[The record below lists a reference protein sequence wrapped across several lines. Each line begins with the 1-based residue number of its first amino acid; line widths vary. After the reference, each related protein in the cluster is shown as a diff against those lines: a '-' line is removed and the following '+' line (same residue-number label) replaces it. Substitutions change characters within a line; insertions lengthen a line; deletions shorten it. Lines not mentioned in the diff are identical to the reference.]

1 MGVTTENWH
10 ENTKGHWPETNKIFA
25 TSNLLQRYTTILS
38 FLMVSVGQEF
48 NWGGGG
54 GSKVSCAVG
63 LEQQGAGLPR
73 LPLCVV
79 SGPFHEL
86 YLG

>member
-1 MGVTTENWH
+1 
-10 ENTKGHWPETNKIFA
+10 
-25 TSNLLQRYTTILS
+25 
-38 FLMVSVGQEF
+38 MVSVGQEF

-54 GSKVSCAVG
+54 GSKVSCVVG

-86 YLG
+86 YLGWFRIPYNRNSYLETESSKSRYSNN